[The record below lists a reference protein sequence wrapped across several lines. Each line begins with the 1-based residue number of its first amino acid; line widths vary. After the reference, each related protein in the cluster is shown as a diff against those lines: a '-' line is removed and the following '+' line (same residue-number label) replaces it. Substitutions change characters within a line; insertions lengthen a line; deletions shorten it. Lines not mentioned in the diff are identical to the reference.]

1 MKLIAGILLLSAIV
15 VSGLGGCGRA
25 SITFALGAA
34 DDKLYET
41 TVIDEGGEAKVAL
54 IDVRGLIVDDR
65 KSGFLSS
72 GSNPVDDLVAS
83 LEKAAKDPQVR
94 AVVLRINSP
103 GGGVA
108 ASETMYTELRR
119 FRETSGKPVVAAMG
133 EVAASGGYYIALA
146 GDELMAQPSTI
157 TGSIGVIVPTINVSA
172 GMNRIGIVARSVKS
186 GANKDLANP
195 LEPIREDQYAVLQH
209 MVDQFYAEFRGMVLS
224 HRVPR
229 GFDAARADELLDGRV
244 FTGSEAAALKLVDR
258 TGGLREAFE
267 RARVL
272 AKLEQARLV
281 KYHGEGE
288 RPRSLYAQ
296 TSLSGVEPPHSSSSG
311 GIEMNLVQING
322 VDGLLGLTS
331 GMGARPYYLWAPSL
345 P

>member
-1 MKLIAGILLLSAIV
+1 MLLLVAL
-15 VSGLGGCGRA
+15 GLVGPSGCGRA

-34 DDKLYET
+34 DERLYET
-41 TVIDEGGEAKVAL
+41 TVIDDGGEAKIAL

-108 ASETMYTELRR
+108 ASETMYAEVRR
-119 FRETSGKPVVAAMG
+119 FRERTGKPVVSAMG
-133 EVAASGGYYIALA
+133 EVAASGGYYLALA
-146 GDELMAQPSTI
+146 GDEVMAQPSTI
-157 TGSIGVIVPTINVSA
+157 TGSIGVIIPTINVSA

-195 LEPIREDQYAVLQH
+195 LEPMREDQYAVLQH
-209 MVDQFYAEFRGMVLS
+209 MVDQFYAEFRGLVLA
-224 HRVPR
+224 RRGPR
-229 GFDAARADELLDGRV
+229 GFDESRADELLDGRV

-258 TGGLREAFE
+258 TGGLREAYE
-267 RARVL
+267 RARGL
-272 AKLEQARLV
+272 AGLEQARLI

-288 RPRSLYAQ
+288 RPRSAYAQ
-296 TSLSGVEPPHSSSSG
+296 TSLASAEAPHSPPVG
-311 GIEMNLVQING
+311 GVEMNLLQING

-331 GMGARPYYLWAPSL
+331 GMGVRPYYLWAPSL